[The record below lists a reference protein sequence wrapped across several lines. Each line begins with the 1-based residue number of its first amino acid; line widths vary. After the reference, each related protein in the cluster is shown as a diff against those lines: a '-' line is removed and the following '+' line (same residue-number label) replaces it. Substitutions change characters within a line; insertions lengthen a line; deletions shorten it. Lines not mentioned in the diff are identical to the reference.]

1 MKMWG
6 TGFNRKSATISGWQ
20 SLGDFA
26 AFKQQLQKIR
36 ASTRLPGRKQEQEV
50 SSGRNKWLA
59 LMNSCASKQQKE

>member
-1 MKMWG
+1 MWG
-6 TGFNRKSATISGWQ
+6 TGVNRKSATISGWQ

-50 SSGRNKWLA
+50 SLDKTSVVGVTNGWL
-59 LMNSCASKQQKE
+59 